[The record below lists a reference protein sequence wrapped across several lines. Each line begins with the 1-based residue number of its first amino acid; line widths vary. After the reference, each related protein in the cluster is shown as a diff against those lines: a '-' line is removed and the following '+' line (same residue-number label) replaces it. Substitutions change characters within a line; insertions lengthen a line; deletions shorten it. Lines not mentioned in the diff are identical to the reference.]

1 MTLTLYSYYRSSAS
15 YRVRIALAL
24 KNLPFALVPVN
35 LLKAE
40 QKGDAYLALNPQGL
54 VPALAD
60 EAGNILTQSLAIMEY
75 LEETH
80 PTPSLLPAD
89 ALGRAR
95 VRALALAIAC
105 DIAPINN
112 LAVQRRLEQQ
122 FKADDDAKKQW
133 VRHWITQGLGAI
145 EKTLQNSSETGT
157 FCHGN
162 TPTFADC
169 VLIPQLY
176 NAKRFECDLTP
187 YPTIR
192 RIAATCE
199 ALKAFQ
205 AAHPDHQPDK
215 V

>member
-1 MTLTLYSYYRSSAS
+1 MTLTLYSYCRSSAS

-24 KNLPFALVPVN
+24 KNLPFALAPVN

-60 EAGNILTQSLAIMEY
+60 EAGNVLTQSLAIMEY

-80 PTPSLLPAD
+80 PTPPLLPAD

-105 DIAPINN
+105 EIAPINN
-112 LAVQRRLEQQ
+112 LAVQRQLEQQ
-122 FKADDDAKKQW
+122 FQADDSAKKQW
-133 VRHWITQGLGAI
+133 VQHWIAQGLAAF
-145 EKTLQNSSETGT
+145 EKALQNSSDTGT

-192 RIAATCE
+192 RIAEACE
-199 ALKAFQ
+199 ALEAFQ
-205 AAHPDHQPDK
+205 VAHPDRQPDK